1 MIIVYK
7 NNYYKQKKRM
17 ISYIIISFLFLIIV
31 YLIKIEMN
39 LKLIIKRKNNQIL
52 YYKNIA

>member
-1 MIIVYK
+1 
-7 NNYYKQKKRM
+7 M

-31 YLIKIEMN
+31 YLINMIIT

-52 YYKNIA
+52 YYKDIA

>member
-1 MIIVYK
+1 
-7 NNYYKQKKRM
+7 M

>member
-1 MIIVYK
+1 
-7 NNYYKQKKRM
+7 M

-39 LKLIIKRKNNQIL
+39 LKLIIKRNNNQIL

>member
-1 MIIVYK
+1 
-7 NNYYKQKKRM
+7 M
-17 ISYIIISFLFLIIV
+17 ISYIIISFLFLFLIIV

-39 LKLIIKRKNNQIL
+39 LKLIIKRNNNQIL

>member
-1 MIIVYK
+1 
-7 NNYYKQKKRM
+7 M
-17 ISYIIISFLFLIIV
+17 ISYIISSFLFLIIV